1 MKADNPRKT
10 RRIYLLTTAILVIPA
25 AAGWMRFQQAL
36 RHWYYL
42 IDLNVWPRPI
52 YFAVSGGLI
61 GIGYSLALIFHFLK
75 LRFTEVY
82 LRILGITLILWL
94 WVDRIFV
101 GIRESFRLLLPVT
114 ILITLFVI
122 SFDVFLFRKNS
133 YLTKAG
139 KNG

>member
-10 RRIYLLTTAILVIPA
+10 RRIYWLTTGILVIPA

-42 IDLNVWPRPI
+42 INLNIWPRPI

-61 GIGYSLALIFHFLK
+61 GISYSLALIFHFLN
-75 LRFTEVY
+75 LRFTSVY
-82 LRILGITLILWL
+82 QRILGITFIIWL
-94 WVDRIFV
+94 WVDRIFIS
-101 GIRESFRLLLPVT
+101 IRESFRLLLPGT

-122 SFDVFLFRKNS
+122 SFDVFLYRKKS
-133 YLTKAG
+133 YLTKAS
-139 KNG
+139 NND